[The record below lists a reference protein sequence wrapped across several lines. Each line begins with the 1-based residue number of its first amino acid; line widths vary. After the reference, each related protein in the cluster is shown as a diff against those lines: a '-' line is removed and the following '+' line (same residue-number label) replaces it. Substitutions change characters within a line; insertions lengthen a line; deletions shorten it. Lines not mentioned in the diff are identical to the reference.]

1 VARLIGNN
9 FKFSRA
15 LVYFG
20 WVFLAASMIM
30 ALGIILDLVTVEYF
44 SINGTSGIRSVA
56 AVAITGCLLAALGY
70 MKEE

>member
-1 VARLIGNN
+1 MARLTGNN
-9 FKFSRA
+9 FKFGPA

-20 WVFLAASMIM
+20 WVFLATSMIM
-30 ALGIILDLVTVEYF
+30 VLGIILGLVTVEYF